1 MRAVAHFKLDEDP
14 DVESIKKANNQIKSN
29 MMERQQKAMQDMS
42 KEVQGFFDD
51 DFKKRYETAVKE
63 LGKFEVTP
71 NGFFGFEDFVK
82 IQKLIS
88 KFVHELTMK
97 RMGEHKTL
105 RRQYLQQQQ
114 EPQYQ
119 ECIGKFVA
127 TQKQMH
133 Q

>member
-1 MRAVAHFKLDEDP
+1 MRAIAHFKLEEDP
-14 DVESIKKANNQIKSN
+14 DVESIKKANNQIKNN

-42 KEVQGFFDD
+42 KEVQGLFDD
-51 DFKKRYETAVKE
+51 DFKKRFESAVIS

-97 RMGEHKTL
+97 RMAEHKTL
-105 RRQYLQQQQ
+105 RRQYLQQ
-114 EPQYQ
+114 
-119 ECIGKFVA
+119 
-127 TQKQMH
+127 
-133 Q
+133 